1 MMNEDMT
8 KFVRACIAKGEGEE
22 SGDTKHDRK
31 YYDIIRKVYLKLK
44 KEQRLDELLPLLQHE
59 NPYVRL
65 WAAGYTLQID
75 PVKAEETLE
84 RLAATRKLMAGF
96 SAEITLREWR
106 SGHFAPA
113 ER

>member
-1 MMNEDMT
+1 MNRDIAE
-8 KFVRACIAKGEGEE
+8 FVRACIAKGEGEE

-31 YYDIIRKVYLKLK
+31 YYNIIRKVYLKLK

-59 NPYVRL
+59 SPYARL
-65 WAAGYTLQID
+65 WAASYTLQID
-75 PVKAEETLE
+75 PVKAEEALE

-96 SAEITLREWR
+96 SAQITLREWR

-113 ER
+113 EQ

>member
-1 MMNEDMT
+1 MNREIAE
-8 KFVRACIAKGEGEE
+8 FVRACIAKGEGEE

-31 YYDIIRKVYLKLK
+31 YYNIIRKVYLKLK

-59 NPYVRL
+59 SPYARL
-65 WAAGYTLQID
+65 WAASYTLQID
-75 PVKAEETLE
+75 PVKAEEALE

-96 SAEITLREWR
+96 SVQITLREWR

-113 ER
+113 EQ